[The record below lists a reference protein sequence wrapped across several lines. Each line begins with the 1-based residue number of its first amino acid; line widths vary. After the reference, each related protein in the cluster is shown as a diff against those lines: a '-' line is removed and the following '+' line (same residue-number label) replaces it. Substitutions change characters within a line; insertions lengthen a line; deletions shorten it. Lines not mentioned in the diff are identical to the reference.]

1 MVKSKSEETKEYK
14 ILLETCVPLHPQE
27 QVCSSALLLNR
38 LMFWPRLKVYGFFFW
53 GGQTRGPSSQ
63 TALAACSC
71 PRAGIAQSRCLP
83 LPLPTQP
90 PSPAPSQA
98 HTWPSGEPVQLT
110 KPSGKLCFGFDWL
123 GEPSWDPTNTGAGA
137 RKAGEGHSQGWG
149 MGSKEQSQSW
159 YSRFS
164 IQTTLNSSVLM
175 TQWDFCRNRLQMITP
190 WPQKDVAEPKSY
202 KRTEGQERTTA
213 CLPSLVFD
221 CLGPSSYWWAV
232 FKLICWIPE
241 LLLWW

>member
-27 QVCSSALLLNR
+27 QVCSSALLPNR
-38 LMFWPRLKVYGFFFW
+38 LMFWPRLKVYGFFW
-53 GGQTRGPSSQ
+53 GGGRPGDPAARLPWQLVAAPG
-63 TALAACSC
+63 LAS
-71 PRAGIAQSRCLP
+71 
-83 LPLPTQP
+83 
-90 PSPAPSQA
+90 PSPAAFPFPLPPS
-98 HTWPSGEPVQLT
+98 HPLLHLPRLTWPSGEPVQLT

-123 GEPSWDPTNTGAGA
+123 GEPSWDPTSTGAGA

-175 TQWDFCRNRLQMITP
+175 TQWEFCRNRLQMITP

-221 CLGPSSYWWAV
+221 CRGPSSYWWAV